1 MDEITMCYDDL
12 ESNIKY
18 LEECFK
24 ADKKQFTYIVGITR
38 GGLIPAVML
47 SHRLSVPMLTY
58 NVISYKDR
66 KQQDLNI
73 IQGRDLLDIITHD
86 DKILVVDD
94 ICATGITMRYM
105 RELLSGYDTTVA
117 SIIINPG
124 STEDVD
130 YYSEMNIN
138 DNVWIKFPWEL

>member
-1 MDEITMCYDDL
+1 MDEITMGNDWL

-24 ADKKQFTYIVGITR
+24 ADKKQFTRIVGITR

-47 SHRLSVPMLTY
+47 SHRLNVPMLTY
-58 NVISYKDR
+58 NVTSYKGK

-73 IQGRDLLDIITHD
+73 IQGRDLLDIITRD

-94 ICATGITMRYM
+94 ICDTGITIRYM
-105 RELLSGYDTTVA
+105 RELLADYDVTIA
-117 SIIINPG
+117 SIIIKPNSKEG
-124 STEDVD
+124 VD
-130 YYSEMNIN
+130 YYSAVIN
-138 DNVWIKFPWEL
+138 DNVWIKFPWEV